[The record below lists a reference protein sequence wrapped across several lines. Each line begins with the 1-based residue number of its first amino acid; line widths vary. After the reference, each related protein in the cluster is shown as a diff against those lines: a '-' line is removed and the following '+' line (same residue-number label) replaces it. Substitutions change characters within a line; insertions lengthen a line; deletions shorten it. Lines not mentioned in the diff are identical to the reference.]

1 MITPW
6 GRTVELFYKL
16 LSIYIRLN
24 NPYGHKLFDDQH
36 RVFHSESVIFL
47 QIGFGVGYPVGAIYK
62 ERILIPARGEEK
74 LDLPCVPISLETV
87 SVGRPSIEITAE
99 ADCPILSHIGEHNRY
114 LAGCLMNYVPV

>member
-1 MITPW
+1 M
-6 GRTVELFYKL
+6 ELLYTL

-24 NPYGHKLFDDQH
+24 NPYGHTLLDDQH
-36 RVFHSESVIFL
+36 RIFHSESVILL

-62 ERILIPARGEEK
+62 ERIPIPARREEK

-99 ADCPILSHIGEHNRY
+99 ADRPILSRISENNRY
-114 LAGCLMNYVPV
+114 LAGRLMNYIPV